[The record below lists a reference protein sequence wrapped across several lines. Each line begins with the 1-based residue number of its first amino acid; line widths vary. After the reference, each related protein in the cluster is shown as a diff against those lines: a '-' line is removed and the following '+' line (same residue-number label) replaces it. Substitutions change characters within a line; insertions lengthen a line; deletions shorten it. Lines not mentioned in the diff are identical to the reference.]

1 MKSQKFVVSL
11 KKDQPPDLWKPGE
24 MARFLGVGRD
34 GLLHA
39 SPIKLVSQCYFFI
52 RLKSFSSLT
61 QNKVKEP
68 VSRLDWYFSLWNDCV

>member
-11 KKDQPPDLWKPGE
+11 LKKDQPSDLRKPEE

-39 SPIKLVSQCYFFI
+39 SPIKLVS
-52 RLKSFSSLT
+52 
-61 QNKVKEP
+61 P
-68 VSRLDWYFSLWNDCV
+68 